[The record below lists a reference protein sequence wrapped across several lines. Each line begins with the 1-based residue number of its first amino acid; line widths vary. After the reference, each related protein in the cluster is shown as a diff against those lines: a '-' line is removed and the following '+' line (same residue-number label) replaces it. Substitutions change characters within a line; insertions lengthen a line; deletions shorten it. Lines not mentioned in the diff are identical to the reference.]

1 MLIFVFASIY
11 SDGLPNS
18 SLATEN
24 IIPQQHQPFT
34 LPSKSSQKHH
44 HATP

>member
-11 SDGLPNS
+11 SDGLPYS

-24 IIPQQHQPFT
+24 IIPQQHHPFT
-34 LPSKSSQKHH
+34 LPSQSSQKHDH
-44 HATP
+44 VTP